1 VTSYGSKKI
10 VALLNDDVRDVQW
23 IKESVQAAI
32 DLELS
37 TIPPYLCALW
47 SIETTGVVRDVVLQ
61 VVRDE
66 MGHLGLMCNLL
77 KGLGVSPQ
85 IVAAVPKYPGPLP
98 GGVRPDLTIYL
109 SGLTQDFVRDV
120 MMQIEKPETP
130 ITVEA
135 LGPFPSIGRFYEA
148 LAAALDDQKPPLT
161 TAGQLTSSFG
171 VSVLKT
177 IDDALKAIE
186 RIREQGEGTSTTA
199 TSGGKL
205 AHYYRFEQISLG
217 QTIIENPPGK
227 LTKGPPPIP
236 FPTTLPMGKV
246 PFGGWPDR
254 DPDRKGTLKAFN
266 DLYRSVLTDL
276 EKAWGAEGKPAL
288 TRAIETMLKMEGPA
302 KALMNV
308 KLPSGTE
315 NYGPDFVINSAAPVT
330 SVSGRDSFA
339 PRSS

>member
-1 VTSYGSKKI
+1 MTSYGSQKI
-10 VALLNDDVRDVQW
+10 VALLQNPVRDIPW

-47 SIETTGVVRDVVLQ
+47 SIQTAGPVQKIIRE

-77 KGLGVSPQ
+77 KGLGESPQ

-130 ITVEA
+130 IPAKA
-135 LGPFPSIGRFYEA
+135 LVQAFPSIGRFYEA
-148 LAAALDDQKPPLT
+148 LAAALQDQKPPLT
-161 TAGQLTSSFG
+161 TTGQLTSPFG
-171 VSVLKT
+171 VSVLAA

-199 TSGGKL
+199 TFGGKL

-227 LTKGPPPIP
+227 LTPGPPPIP

-246 PFGGWPDR
+246 PFGGWPNR
-254 DPDRKGTLKAFN
+254 DPDGKGTLKAFN
-266 DLYRSVLTDL
+266 DLYRSLLTDL
-276 EKAWGAEGKPAL
+276 EKAWGAEGQAAL
-288 TRAIETMLKMEGPA
+288 GRAVGTMLRMEGPA
-302 KALMNV
+302 TTLMNV
-308 KLPSGTE
+308 KQPSGTE
-315 NYGPDFVINSAAPVT
+315 NYGPDFVI
-330 SVSGRDSFA
+330 
-339 PRSS
+339 

>member
-1 VTSYGSKKI
+1 MTSYGSQKI
-10 VALLNDDVRDVQW
+10 VALLQDTVRDISW
-23 IKESVQAAI
+23 IKESAQAAI

-47 SIETTGVVRDVVLQ
+47 SIETAGTVQDIVRQ

-130 ITVEA
+130 IPVKA
-135 LGPFPSIGRFYEA
+135 LVQAFPSIGRFYEA
-148 LAAALDDQKPPLT
+148 LAAALQDTKPPLT

-171 VSVLKT
+171 VSALTT

-199 TSGGKL
+199 TFGGKL

-217 QTIIENPPGK
+217 QTITENPPGK
-227 LTKGPPPIP
+227 LTQGPPSIP

-276 EKAWGAEGKPAL
+276 EKAWDAEGKPAL
-288 TRAIETMLKMEGPA
+288 TRAIGTMLDMEGPA
-302 KALMNV
+302 KTLMNV
-308 KLPSGTE
+308 KQPSGIE
-315 NYGPDFVINSAAPVT
+315 NYGPDFVI
-330 SVSGRDSFA
+330 
-339 PRSS
+339 

>member
-1 VTSYGSKKI
+1 MTSYGSQKI
-10 VALLNDDVRDVQW
+10 VALLKRTVRDVEW

-47 SIETTGVVRDVVLQ
+47 SIETAGTVQDIIVH

-85 IVAAVPKYPGPLP
+85 IIAAVPKYPGPLP

-130 ITVEA
+130 IPVEA
-135 LGPFPSIGRFYEA
+135 LAETFPSIGRFYEA
-148 LAAALDDQKPPLT
+148 LAAALQDQKPPLT
-161 TAGQLTSSFG
+161 TTGQLTSAFG
-171 VSVLKT
+171 VKVLTT

-186 RIREQGEGTSTTA
+186 RIREQGEGTSMTA
-199 TSGGKL
+199 TFEGQL
-205 AHYYRFEQISLG
+205 AHYYRFEQISFG
-217 QTIIENPPGK
+217 QTITENPPGK
-227 LTKGPPPIP
+227 LTQGPPPVP
-236 FPTTLPMGKV
+236 FPTTLRMGKV
-246 PFGGWPDR
+246 PFGGWPNR
-254 DPDRKGTLKAFN
+254 DPDGKGTLKTFN

-288 TRAIETMLKMEGPA
+288 SRAIETMLNMEGPA
-302 KALMNV
+302 RMLMDV
-308 KLPSGTE
+308 KQPSGIE
-315 NYGPDFVINSAAPVT
+315 NYGPDFLI
-330 SVSGRDSFA
+330 
-339 PRSS
+339 